1 MDLAIPENLAFPGGK
16 MVAQLLGG
24 KKHSVS
30 RVLAMAAVA
39 LGAVV
44 IPQRSANAAL
54 KLVLDG
60 GTTNATTINDNGAG
74 DSANT
79 VTGTIVNTE
88 ANFGGLAITFNSASS
103 NSPGTAASGVL
114 SIQTLTITNNNSVP
128 VTLTVQTS
136 DTGFAQPG
144 SPSSP
149 MDLISSLSGTSSG
162 GQAGDVVTFQSYVD
176 PTNTQ
181 SNTGIGGTGS
191 PTPLQSLPIT
201 ASFSNTTG
209 ENWTFGSGPYSLTNY
224 LTITISGNAT
234 ASFTGIT
241 TASTGNLVP
250 EPTLGIVPAMALG
263 LLARRRR
270 SR

>member
-1 MDLAIPENLAFPGGK
+1 
-16 MVAQLLGG
+16 LLGG
-24 KKHSVS
+24 KKHSAS

-60 GTTNATTINDNGAG
+60 GTTNATTINDNGPG

-79 VTGTIVNTE
+79 TTGTIVNTGI
-88 ANFGGLAITFNSASS
+88 NFGGLAVTVNTSTS
-103 NSPGTAASGVL
+103 NSPGTAAAGIL

-128 VTLTVQTS
+128 VTLTVQAS

-149 MDLISSLSGTSSG
+149 MNLISSLSGTSSG
-162 GQAGDVVTFQSYVD
+162 AGSGDVVTFQSFVD
-176 PTNTQ
+176 TANGQ
-181 SNTGIGGTGS
+181 STTGIGGTGS
-191 PTPLQSLPIT
+191 PTPLQSQPIT
-201 ASFSNTTG
+201 SSFNNTTG
-209 ENWTFGSGPYSLTNY
+209 ENWTMGSGPYSLTNY
-224 LTITISGNAT
+224 LTITISGGAT
-234 ASFTGIT
+234 ANFTGIT
-241 TASTGNLVP
+241 TASTGTLVP
-250 EPTLGIVPAMALG
+250 EPTMGIVPALALG